1 MILQELHRIQDR
13 YGYLPRS
20 ELMALAD
27 RLSLPLYR
35 LQEVISFYPHFR
47 TTPPPTVGVRICRD
61 MSCALRGADALAD
74 AVAAALVGEP
84 PQRVEVSRVSCLG
97 RCDRAVAV
105 HVQHSPADG
114 GHAAT
119 YQYLG
124 RSPQELIHAVR
135 SLLGGEQPPT
145 PTPDRDADLPDPS
158 GGWQINVYHGRP
170 REERYQALRRLM
182 QAMEQGPAAADAACE
197 RVIASALKNAV
208 LLGMGGAG
216 GQAYKKWCE
225 VRQAVGE
232 RKYVICNADESE
244 PGTFKDRELLLR
256 TPHLVLEGLLIA
268 GLVVGAS
275 RAYLYLRH
283 EYEECRQAF
292 EAELAWAS
300 EQGLCS
306 AAGRGQGLEVELFLS
321 PGGYICGEQTALV
334 EALEDKRAEP
344 RNRPPELQTNGLWDM
359 PTLVNNVETLAWVPA
374 ILLHEAFGGEE
385 AGVPVVTSPG
395 GGLAGASSGCARL
408 ERSVPTP
415 SRSWYGRQGRPMGE
429 LARLLLGNDAAWQ
442 QRHGVEPHFPGR
454 RLFSVSG
461 DVVRPGVYE
470 VDNGLTV
477 GELLK
482 LAGGLRDGQALKAI
496 AFSGPSGGFT
506 PAVLPR
512 SVWPRRVQQRLP
524 ATLTQIDI
532 RDLQL
537 HLNYFRVWD
546 LMLGAGIVVYGE
558 EADLVQQA
566 RVCAAFFAAESC
578 GKCVPCRLGT
588 QKLVDWLEALLAGRI
603 NAAQLAAYRAPDGP
617 LADLA
622 YTMSCTA
629 ICGLG
634 TVAPQPVS
642 SLLAHFPQE
651 LARYVA

>member
-20 ELMALAD
+20 ELVALAD
-27 RLSLPLYR
+27 RLTLPLYR

-47 TTPPPTVGVRICRD
+47 TTPPPTVRVQICRD
-61 MSCALRGADALAD
+61 MSCALRGADALAE
-74 AVAAALVGEP
+74 AVASALAGEP
-84 PQRVEVSRVSCLG
+84 AQRVEVCRVSCLG

-105 HVQHSPADG
+105 HLSHCGPEG

-124 RSPQELIHAVR
+124 RSPQEVLRAVQ
-135 SLLGGEQPPT
+135 SLLSGQQSPT
-145 PTPDRDADLPDPS
+145 PAPDRDADLPDPS
-158 GGWQINVYHGRP
+158 GGWQINVYAGRP

-182 QAMEQGPAAADAACE
+182 DAIAQGPAAADAARE
-197 RVIASALKNAV
+197 EVIATALKNAV

-225 VRQAVGE
+225 VRQAVGQQ
-232 RKYVICNADESE
+232 KYVICNADESE

-268 GLVVGAS
+268 ALVVGAS
-275 RAYLYLRH
+275 QAYVYLRH
-283 EYEECRQAF
+283 EYEECREALA
-292 EAELAWAS
+292 AELAWAH
-300 EQGLCS
+300 EQGLCG
-306 AAGRGQGLEVELFLS
+306 AAGRGPGLQVELFLS

-374 ILLHEAFGGEE
+374 ILLHDAATGGE
-385 AGVPVVTSPG
+385 AAKVAPTAFTA
-395 GGLAGASSGCARL
+395 GLATSGMTCARL
-408 ERSVPTP
+408 ERSLPAT
-415 SRSWYGRQGRPMGE
+415 SQSWYGRQGRPMGE
-429 LARLLLGNDAAWQ
+429 LARLLLEQDAAWQ
-442 QRHGVEPHFPGR
+442 QRHGKELHFPGR
-454 RLFSVSG
+454 RLFAVSG

-470 VDNGLTV
+470 VENGLTV
-477 GELLK
+477 GELLE

-512 SVWPRRVQQRLP
+512 AAWPRRVQQRLP
-524 ATLTQIDI
+524 ATLAQIDI

-558 EADLVQQA
+558 TADLVRQA
-566 RVCAAFFAAESC
+566 RACAAFFAAESC
-578 GKCVPCRLGT
+578 GKCVPCRLGS
-588 QKLVDWLEALLAGRI
+588 QKLAEWIEALLRGQI
-603 NAAQLAAYRAPDGP
+603 DAATLAAYRAPDGP

-622 YTMSCTA
+622 YTMSSTA

-634 TVAPQPVS
+634 TVAAQPLL
-642 SLLAHFPQE
+642 SLLTHFPQE
-651 LARYVA
+651 IARYMA

>member
-20 ELMALAD
+20 ELVALAD
-27 RLSLPLYR
+27 RLTVPLYR

-47 TTPPPTVGVRICRD
+47 TTPPPTVRVQICRD
-61 MSCALRGADALAD
+61 MSCALRGADAIAN
-74 AVAAALVGEP
+74 AVATGLAEEP
-84 PQRVEVSRVSCLG
+84 PQRVEVCRVSCLG

-105 HVQHSPADG
+105 HITHCEQEG
-114 GHAAT
+114 GHATT

-124 RSPQELIHAVR
+124 RSPQELLSAVR
-135 SLLGGEQPPT
+135 SLLDGAPSAMPA
-145 PTPDRDADLPDPS
+145 PDHDADLPDPS
-158 GGWQINVYHGRP
+158 GAWQINIYAERP
-170 REERYQALRRLM
+170 REERYRALRWLM
-182 QAMEQGPAAADAACE
+182 QALAQGPAAADAARE
-197 RVIASALKNAV
+197 QVIATALKNAV

-225 VRQAVGE
+225 VRQAVGD

-275 RAYLYLRH
+275 RAYVYLRH
-283 EYEECRQAF
+283 EYEECR
-292 EAELAWAS
+292 EALAQELAWAE
-300 EQGLCS
+300 EQGLCGMS
-306 AAGRGQGLEVELFLS
+306 SRGQGLEVELFIS

-374 ILLHEAFGGEE
+374 ILLHDL
-385 AGVPVVTSPG
+385 VPTE
-395 GGLAGASSGCARL
+395 AGASLPAAVSSAPSLGSITCARL
-408 ERSVPTP
+408 ERSVPAT
-415 SRSWYGRQGRPMGE
+415 SQSWYGRQGRPMGE
-429 LARLLLGNDAAWQ
+429 LARLLLEHDAAWQ
-442 QRHGVEPHFPGR
+442 QRHGQELRFPGR
-454 RLFSVSG
+454 RLFSISG

-470 VDNGLTV
+470 VENGLTV
-477 GELLK
+477 GELLE

-506 PAVLPR
+506 PVVLPR
-512 SVWPRRVQQRLP
+512 ASWPRRVQQRLP

-532 RDLQL
+532 RQLQL

-558 EADLVQQA
+558 TADLVQQA
-566 RVCAAFFAAESC
+566 RACAAFFAAESC
-578 GKCVPCRLGT
+578 GKCVPCRLGS
-588 QKLVDWLEALLAGRI
+588 QKLLEWIESLVHGQIHASR
-603 NAAQLAAYRAPDGP
+603 LAADRAADGP

-622 YTMSCTA
+622 YTMNSTA

-634 TVAPQPVS
+634 TVAAQPLL

-651 LARYVA
+651 IARYVA

>member
-1 MILQELHRIQDR
+1 MILKELHRIQDR

-20 ELMALAD
+20 ELVALAD
-27 RLSLPLYR
+27 RLTVPLYR
-35 LQEVISFYPHFR
+35 LQEVVSFYPHFR
-47 TTPPPTVGVRICRD
+47 TAPPPVVSLHICRD
-61 MSCALRGADALAD
+61 MSCALRGADALAE
-74 AVAAALVGEP
+74 AVVAGLAGEP
-84 PQRVEVSRVSCLG
+84 ADRVEVRRVSCLG

-105 HVQHSPADG
+105 HVHHCPAEG
-114 GHAAT
+114 GHSAT

-124 RSPQELIHAVR
+124 RSPQDLLSAVR
-135 SLLGGEQPPT
+135 SLLGGQRPPT
-145 PTPDRDADLPDPS
+145 PEADRDADLPDPS
-158 GGWQINVYHGRP
+158 REWQINVYAARP
-170 REERYQALRRLM
+170 RQERYQALVRLM
-182 QAMEQGPAAADAACE
+182 QALAQGPAAADAACE
-197 RVIASALKNAV
+197 QVIATALKNAV

-256 TPHLVLEGLLIA
+256 TPYLVLEGLLIA

-275 RAYLYLRH
+275 RAYIYLRH
-283 EYEECRQAF
+283 EYEECLRAL
-292 EAELAWAS
+292 EEELAWAQ

-306 AAGRGQGLEVELFLS
+306 TAGHGPGLAVELFLS

-374 ILLHEAFGGEE
+374 ILLHEATDGEQTPVPAASVGAAAGG
-385 AGVPVVTSPG
+385 AGCTH
-395 GGLAGASSGCARL
+395 L
-408 ERSVPTP
+408 ERKVPATA
-415 SRSWYGRQGRPMGE
+415 RSWYGRQGRPMGE
-429 LARLLLGNDAAWQ
+429 LARRLLENDTAWQ
-442 QRHGVEPHFPGR
+442 QRHGTELHFPGR

-470 VDNGLTV
+470 VENGLTV
-477 GELLK
+477 GELLE
-482 LAGGLRDGQALKAI
+482 LAGGLRDGQTLKAI

-512 SVWPRRVQQRLP
+512 AAWPRRVQQRLP

-532 RDLQL
+532 RELQL

-558 EADLVQQA
+558 GADLVQQA
-566 RVCAAFFAAESC
+566 RACAAFFAAESC
-578 GKCVPCRLGT
+578 GKCVPCRLGS
-588 QKLVDWLEALLAGRI
+588 QKLAEWLEALVAGRI
-603 NAAQLAAYRAPDGP
+603 DAAQLAAYRAPNGP
-617 LADLA
+617 LSDLA
-622 YTMSCTA
+622 YTMSSTA

-634 TVAPQPVS
+634 TVAAQPLT

>member
-1 MILQELHRIQDR
+1 MILQELHHIQDR

-20 ELMALAD
+20 ELVALAD
-27 RLSLPLYR
+27 RLTLPLYR

-47 TTPPPTVGVRICRD
+47 TQPPPTVQVRICRD
-61 MSCALRGADALAD
+61 MSCALRGSDALAGELT
-74 AVAAALVGEP
+74 AALAGQP
-84 PQRVEVSRVSCLG
+84 PGQVEVCRVSCLG
-97 RCDRAVAV
+97 RCDRAPAV
-105 HVQHSPADG
+105 HLSYSPPAKSG
-114 GHAAT
+114 RPAAT
-119 YQYLG
+119 CQYLG
-124 RSPQELIHAVR
+124 RSSAEVLSAVQ
-135 SLLGGEQPPT
+135 SLLAGGSPPH
-145 PTPDRDADLPDPS
+145 PPPDRDADLPDRS
-158 GGWQINVYHGRP
+158 AGWQINVYAGRP
-170 REERYQALRRLM
+170 REERYQALRRLQ
-182 QAMEQGPAAADAACE
+182 QALAQGPAVAEEARE
-197 RVIASALKNAV
+197 RVIAMALKNSV

-225 VRQAVGE
+225 VRQAVGA

-275 RAYLYLRH
+275 RAYVYLRH
-283 EYEECRQAF
+283 EYEECRQALQ
-292 EAELAWAS
+292 EELDWAEQA
-300 EQGLCS
+300 GLCGS
-306 AAGRGQGLEVELFLS
+306 AGDEGRCLPVELFLS

-374 ILLHEAFGGEE
+374 ILLHEELP
-385 AGVPVVTSPG
+385 AGSTPSSAG
-395 GGLAGASSGCARL
+395 AALAGGAAACSRL
-408 ERSVPTP
+408 ERQVPEP
-415 SRSWYGRQGRPMGE
+415 KRSWYGRQGRPMGE
-429 LARLLLGNDAAWQ
+429 LARLLLEGDPAWQ
-442 QRHGVEPHFPGR
+442 QRHGKELRFPGR
-454 RLFSVSG
+454 RLFAVSG

-477 GELLK
+477 RELLA

-512 SVWPRRVQQRLP
+512 AAWPQKVQQRLP
-524 ATLTQIDI
+524 ATLTQIEI
-532 RDLQL
+532 LDLQL
-537 HLNYFRVWD
+537 HVNYFRVWD

-558 EADLVQQA
+558 AADLVQQA
-566 RVCAAFFAAESC
+566 RACAAFFAAESC
-578 GKCVPCRLGT
+578 GKCVPCRLGS
-588 QKLVDWLEALLAGRI
+588 QKLAEWLEDLTARRVT
-603 NAAQLAAYRAPDGP
+603 AARLAAWQAEDGP

-622 YTMSCTA
+622 YTMGSTA

-634 TVAPQPVS
+634 TVAAQPLT

-651 LARYVA
+651 VARYVA